1 MDFILIENWLKTTVP
16 GIIILGAI
24 GSTLASLVIWTAFKL
39 INKWAPNLKK
49 KISLLLEYWVREIAI
64 THAELSKEQDAFKYH
79 LYFSFHLMKFILFIS
94 ALLIFLGLFVFGLS
108 SAGENLF
115 IYSVYIPIVG
125 FLISA
130 WLVFVEFFNLAVAYS
145 WHINPHKMIAKEYL
159 AIKRNSKKRANKANS
174 SDAKKRR
181 G

>member
-1 MDFILIENWLKTTVP
+1 MDFVLIENWLKTTVP

-24 GSTLASLVIWTAFKL
+24 GSILASLIIWAAFKL

-49 KISLLLEYWVREIAI
+49 KIYSLLEYWVREIAI
-64 THAELSKEQDAFKYH
+64 THAGLSKEQDAFKYH
-79 LYFSFHLMKFILFIS
+79 LYFSFHLMKFVLFVS
-94 ALLIFLGLFVFGLS
+94 ASLIFLGLFVFGLS

-145 WHINPHKMIAKEYL
+145 WHINPHKKIAKEYL
-159 AIKRNSKKRANKANS
+159 INERRKQANKANS
-174 SDAKKRR
+174 TDAKKRH